1 MFEFLSHHYVG
12 LIVIAVLFVVAV
24 FLHHTPAGDK
34 IKERIPDR
42 PQRRILLAN
51 VGFVI
56 AFGVVRGIAWSIR
69 HNVGPFHDVE
79 HGGVHIHHMFWGIL
93 ILLAVGFGWVAELGN
108 ANTSSSAF
116 MGRFM
121 SLLYGAGAGMTLDE
135 FALWLNLRDVYWQ
148 REGRESVMAGLAFFS
163 LCTITYIVLR
173 ARKGEAIRKGH

>member
-1 MFEFLSHHYVG
+1 MLSWLLHHPTGPV
-12 LIVIAVLFVVAV
+12 VILVLFVVAV
-24 FLHHTPAGDK
+24 FLHHTPAGERMK
-34 IKERIPDR
+34 QRIPDR

-56 AFGVVRGIAWSIR
+56 SFAVVRGMAWSIQ
-69 HNVGPFHDVE
+69 HNIGPFHNVE

-93 ILLAVGFGWVAELGN
+93 ILLLVGLGWVAELGN
-108 ANTSSSAF
+108 ADSAHSAF

-148 REGRESVMAGLAFFS
+148 REGRESIMAGLAFFS
-163 LCTITYIVLR
+163 LCTVAYIVAR
-173 ARKGEAIRKGH
+173 AGRRSAATSN

>member
-1 MFEFLSHHYVG
+1 MHEFLSHHYVG
-12 LIVIAVLFVVAV
+12 LIIIAVLFVVAL
-24 FLHHTPAGDK
+24 FLHHTPAGAK
-34 IKERIPDR
+34 IKQRIPDR

-56 AFGVVRGIAWSIR
+56 AFGIVRGIAWSIR
-69 HNVGPFHDVE
+69 HNIGPFHNVE

-108 ANTSSSAF
+108 DDGSAF

-148 REGRESVMAGLAFFS
+148 REGRESVMAALTFFS

-173 ARKGEAIRKGH
+173 ARHRR